1 MADVRTLLI
10 VDSNPQNRSTLMDY
24 LCGSFRILE
33 ATTSQEAQDFLQS
46 QPVHIVI
53 LDFRS
58 PFSPEGRLLRSIH
71 RGKYG
76 DIPVIISLDSA
87 DMESKILAMDHGA
100 ADYIARPYSRPLVCR
115 RIHNV
120 LADQENSHWHL
131 EKTEQDRRINE
142 MQYLM
147 DIDQMTGLMSQC
159 AFLRQVPQVIS
170 ENNHT
175 HYYMVYLDIAN
186 FKVINELFNM
196 ETGNIVLKTAASY
209 FNTVTGKTGLACHL
223 SDDSFALLLP
233 EIMLDM
239 DLILQGLDA
248 MMHSLAL
255 YRNIIF
261 SAGVY
266 PIDNIY
272 LDPAMML
279 DRAHQAMSNARNCK
293 QQRYVLYDKS
303 MSNMLATERFVA
315 REMEP
320 ALQEKQLYVKF
331 QPVYQIAGQI
341 DRAAPVAAEALLRW
355 KNPERGIISPGC
367 FIPIFERN
375 GFIGR
380 VDRYAWEQA
389 CHFLS
394 RQQDWGLKVKPVS
407 INISHVNFYDTNFVD
422 YLLRLIR
429 KYDLQ
434 PWMLWLELTEK
445 AYLESPANLPK
456 IMRRLKSCGFHIILD
471 DFGSSHTGLELL
483 QQLSIDM
490 VKIDV
495 RQLYKTG
502 DSQRTDIILESL
514 IQLAH
519 RLKIRIIA
527 EGVETPAMAAALQK
541 MGCDTMQ
548 GFYYSK
554 PLSSDGYIEL
564 LSQEN

>member
-10 VDSNPQNRSTLMDY
+10 VDSNTQNRSTLRDY
-24 LCGSFRILE
+24 LCNSFLILE
-33 ATTSQEAQDFLQS
+33 AATAEEAQDFLQS
-46 QPVHIVI
+46 RSVHIII

-71 RGKYG
+71 SGKYG

-115 RIHNV
+115 RVHNV
-120 LADQENSHWHL
+120 LADLENSHWHL
-131 EKTEQDRRINE
+131 EKSEQDRRINE
-142 MQYLM
+142 MQHLI
-147 DIDQMTGLMSQC
+147 DIDQMTGLMSQS

-209 FNTVTGKTGLACHL
+209 FNTVTGKTGMACHL
-223 SDDSFALLLP
+223 SDDCFALLLP
-233 EIMLDM
+233 EFTLDM

-248 MMHSLAL
+248 IMHSLSL
-255 YRNIIF
+255 YRAITF
-261 SAGVY
+261 FAGVY

-272 LDPAMML
+272 LEPAQMI
-279 DRAHQAMSNARNCK
+279 DRAHQAMTSARASK
-293 QQRYVLYDKS
+293 HQRYVLYNKS
-303 MSNMLATERFVA
+303 MSNMLETERFIA

-320 ALQEKQLYVKF
+320 ALQEKQFYVKF
-331 QPVYQIAGQI
+331 QPVYQIAGHI
-341 DRAAPVAAEALLRW
+341 DTAAPVAAEALLRW
-355 KNPERGIISPGC
+355 KSPSKGTISPGK
-367 FIPIFERN
+367 FVPIFEKN
-375 GFIGR
+375 GFISR
-380 VDRYAWEQA
+380 IDRYAWEQA

-394 RQQDWGLKVKPVS
+394 RQQDWGLEVRPVS
-407 INISHVNFYDTNFVD
+407 INISHINFYDTSFVD
-422 YLLRLIR
+422 FLLRLMR

-434 PWMLWLELTEK
+434 PWMLWLEMTEK
-445 AYLESPANLPK
+445 AYSQMPVQLTNA
-456 IMRRLKSCGFHIILD
+456 IRRLKSCGFYIILD
-471 DFGSSHTGLELL
+471 DFGNNYTSLDLIKNMA
-483 QQLSIDM
+483 IDM
-490 VKIDV
+490 IKIDV
-495 RQLYKTG
+495 RRFYQQG
-502 DSQRTDIILESL
+502 DTSRSDIILESV
-514 IQLAH
+514 IQMAR

-527 EGVETPAMAAALQK
+527 EGVETPAMATALQN

-554 PLSSDGYIEL
+554 PLSSDSYIEL
-564 LSQEN
+564 LSEED